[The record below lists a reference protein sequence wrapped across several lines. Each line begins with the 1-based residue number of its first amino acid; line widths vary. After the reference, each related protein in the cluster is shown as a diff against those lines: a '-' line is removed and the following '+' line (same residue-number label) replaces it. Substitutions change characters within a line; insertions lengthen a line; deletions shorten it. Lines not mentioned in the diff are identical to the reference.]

1 MPDFDEIWYTDWNEH
16 AEFKK
21 RESGSLPPF
30 SEMADAVILKM
41 NEMLPSGYLSPDFDE
56 IWYTDWNEHADFK
69 KRKSG
74 SVRPFS
80 KMAAAAILEM
90 Q

>member
-1 MPDFDEIWYTDWNEH
+1 
-16 AEFKK
+16 
-21 RESGSLPPF
+21 
-30 SEMADAVILKM
+30 MAAAAILKM
-41 NEMLPSGYLSPDFDE
+41 NEMLSIGHLSPDFDE
-56 IWYTDWNEHADFK
+56 IWYTYWNEHAEFK

-74 SVRPFS
+74 SLPPFS